1 MNINLQYSRS
11 QYIIMF
17 TMLGV
22 LLWSFTS
29 KEIPESELNQS
40 TKKIY
45 CQLYVNN
52 QYTINYT
59 SQKLDWV
66 YTIDVN
72 YGNYV
77 NYTNKDAESLK
88 VKTFT
93 NYLDALNYLGERG
106 WHLVL
111 NKRHM
116 IDGYLHYEDHYLLEK
131 TIQ

>member
-1 MNINLQYSRS
+1 MNISIPDSRTH
-11 QYIIMF
+11 YIIMF
-17 TMLGV
+17 AMLSI

-29 KEIPESELNQS
+29 KEIPENELNQS
-40 TKKIY
+40 ARKIY
-45 CQLYVNN
+45 CHLYVNN

-111 NKRHM
+111 TNRHM
-116 IDGYLHYEDHYLLEK
+116 VDGYLHYQDYYLLEK
-131 TIQ
+131 NN